1 MKLIGDFL
9 SRFQNLTPP
18 DDMLRRVLADIIKKQ
33 ARVPVTKS
41 DVSIS
46 NSVAFIRC
54 SSIAKSAIQVKR
66 GAILLELFEEIP
78 KARESI
84 RDIR

>member
-18 DDMLRRVLADIIKKQ
+18 DDALRRVIADIVKKQ
-33 ARVPVTKS
+33 TRVPITKL
-41 DVSIS
+41 DVSIT
-46 NSVAFIRC
+46 NDIAFIRC

-66 GAILLELFEEIP
+66 GAILSELFEEIP
-78 KARESI
+78 KARASI